1 MIMKITSQKTTNLLM
16 TFAIVLLLIC
26 SVHYHNLY
34 VSYRDSYV
42 HEALEATENMLK
54 IDKDLSQ
61 QSSDDLKARVD
72 KTLDWYLWQLHR
84 LSQNPKLIDD
94 KNHFD
99 RVVKMALD
107 AGYDL
112 SGEELTGLRGE
123 DFEAYY

>member
-1 MIMKITSQKTTNLLM
+1 MKITFQKTTILLM
-16 TFAIVLLLIC
+16 SIAIVLLLIC

-61 QSSDDLKARVD
+61 QSSDDLKERVD

-94 KNHFD
+94 KNHFE
-99 RVVKMALD
+99 RVAKMALD

>member
-1 MIMKITSQKTTNLLM
+1 MAI
-16 TFAIVLLLIC
+16 AIVLLLIC

-34 VSYRDSYV
+34 VSHRDSYA
-42 HEALEATENMLK
+42 HELLEATENMLK

-61 QSSDDLKARVD
+61 QSSDDLRERVD
-72 KTLDWYLWQLHR
+72 KTLDWYMWKLHR

-94 KNHFD
+94 KNHFE
-99 RVVKMALD
+99 RVAKMALD
-107 AGYDL
+107 VGYDL